1 MGDSEN
7 MMKINKK
14 EAEYGPYWI
23 MLYQICNYQQSNIF
37 TILLSGL
44 TGDSEATE
52 MTRLERH
59 AISSDQFRCEKSV
72 DMTGSDVVTEEPK
85 ESCAADLRG
94 SQIRLTSFIGSPVTR
109 DQYYKPF
116 RNHLRYYC
124 LGYILMH
131 YLRYLAFHHLGTLA
145 TVWPDGYIFLCNIWP
160 FTTILI
166 LSHSKK
172 LVKIR

>member
-1 MGDSEN
+1 
-7 MMKINKK
+7 
-14 EAEYGPYWI
+14 

-124 LGYILMH
+124 YELWLYTYALFEV
-131 YLRYLAFHHLGTLA
+131 LSFPSFRYFSNSVTRC
-145 TVWPDGYIFLCNIWP
+145 YIFLCNIWP